1 MLFRDARD
9 ECSGDG
15 RSILSPEAL
24 KTIKS
29 TLERT
34 LILVEHWFYR
44 GSRAPDRM
52 IFDEF
57 ADFEEYLSKNAQPGD
72 AFHVW
77 DYGALCRDDN
87 VLTHGKYPDLDGTVP
102 KKGAY

>member
-1 MLFRDARD
+1 MVFRVDSD
-9 ECSGDG
+9 EWSKDG

-24 KTIKS
+24 QLIKS

-34 LILVEHWFYR
+34 HIIVEHWFFY
-44 GSRAPDRM
+44 GSRAPDRL
-52 IFDEF
+52 IFEDF
-57 ADFEEYLSKNAQPGD
+57 ADFEEYLSKKAQPGD

-87 VLTHGKYPDLDGTVP
+87 VLTHGKYPDSDGAVP
-102 KKGAY
+102 RKGAY